1 MLIPC
6 FITNTCITIT
16 CMLLI
21 LCSARTN
28 VSGDGIDLHVTN
40 FNEQSGDPILDQVM
54 ENSLRDNTEHVE
66 SSAKQM
72 RLFSNSIMKKGW
84 QIRGET
90 PEDGNCAFWAIS
102 DQLELTDGS
111 CYTHTQLRQN
121 VVQFMKDLQQVC

>member
-40 FNEQSGDPILDQVM
+40 FNVQSGDPILDQVM

-111 CYTHTQLRQN
+111 CYTHTHLRQN

>member
-1 MLIPC
+1 
-6 FITNTCITIT
+6 
-16 CMLLI
+16 MLLI

-28 VSGDGIDLHVTN
+28 VSGDEIDLHVTN